1 MRTRGP
7 RHAKLAPVFRGFPLE
22 AVAFYE
28 GLAAD
33 NSKAYFDAHRE
44 TYETCVRE
52 PLEELVHELAP
63 TYGGAKVFRPHR
75 DTRFSKDKS
84 PYKLAAAAIARPSD
98 ASIGGTYVELSAAGL
113 RVGGGAVHLERDQ
126 LANVR
131 RAIDEDLH
139 GRALE
144 AAFAHARAAG
154 LSLFDPELTTA
165 PRGWPKDHPRIDLLR
180 RKAFV
185 AVAVHA
191 PAKWLAT
198 PKAKDRVVEAW
209 EAVRPLNAWLD
220 RHASA

>member
-1 MRTRGP
+1 MPTRGP
-7 RHAKLAPVFRGFPLE
+7 RRAKLAPVFSGFPRE
-22 AVAFYE
+22 AIAFYE

-33 NSKAYFDAHRE
+33 NSKAYFETHRE

-52 PLEELVHELAP
+52 PLEELVHELSP
-63 TYGGAKVFRPHR
+63 HYGGAKVFRPHR

-98 ASIGGTYVELSAAGL
+98 ASVGGTYVELSAAGL
-113 RVGGGAVHLERDQ
+113 RVGGGVVHLEREQ
-126 LANVR
+126 LAKVR

-144 AAFAHARAAG
+144 DAFAHAERAG
-154 LSLFDPELTTA
+154 LTLFEPELKTA
-165 PRGWPKDHPRIDLLR
+165 PRGWPKDHPRVGLLR

-185 AVAVHA
+185 AVAMHA

-209 EAVRPLNAWLD
+209 EAVGPLNAWLD
-220 RHASA
+220 GHAG